1 MAATLTCQNCGGD
14 LTPDDRFCAAC
25 GGEVARAFDDR
36 TEDPSGALADIVER
50 LRQATLGEFEIG
62 PELGHGGMAAVFLAH
77 EIALD
82 RKVAIKVMSP
92 GLLLDDGMVERFKRE
107 AITVAQLN
115 HPGIVS
121 AYSVRHADGLYF
133 FIMRYVEGRSLE
145 QVLLRA
151 GRLPA
156 LTVRSILH
164 QVGSALAYAHR
175 SGVVHRDIKPANILI
190 DHDGNAV
197 VTDFGIAKVAERPNQ
212 TLTGALVGTPAY
224 MSPEQ
229 CKGGAVSGAS
239 DQYSLG
245 AVAYELVTGVPPFSG
260 STLTVMQS
268 HVEREPHP
276 IQDLVT
282 DCPPEIESA
291 ILRMLEKDPAA
302 RWPRLT
308 DALTALGAEVLAD
321 DHPLR
326 EELRRLASPDPD
338 EGVTSRTPTSPA
350 PRPRTSAMPAGP
362 LRPISAITV
371 MPAPAALEVGDSFTL
386 AAIARAPN
394 GVRLPPQAMEW
405 TSDAPTVLR
414 VDALNGVATAVG
426 AGSATVTASAGGI
439 TGGLRLEVTSPR
451 ADDIVIEAM
460 TGPLQSGEEIRLDA
474 TARDKRGR
482 PVYRPVAWAS
492 ADPDVAVVTPRG
504 TIAGRAPG
512 TVRITAALDEARA
525 SIVIPVLPARVAAI
539 DIPEPPSAVPVGQKI
554 VLHARPVDGNNTPL
568 PGRLILWGT
577 SDPAVAMATE
587 DGAIFARQP
596 GSVVLTA
603 TCEGVRAM
611 VRIAVVATPE
621 AEPPPRPA
629 HRHGRRA
636 RRRTAFLAGAA
647 LALAGVWL
655 WSRQSGTPPPAAAP
669 PAAAAPAPYV
679 AGAIVADTLVP
690 ASVVITSRIRALRP
704 DSVAVLGAV
713 VRDAAGRS
721 MPDSAVAWSTSDSTV
736 VAVDRAT
743 GRVRGLRPGRAF
755 VVAAGAG
762 VRNSLEIA
770 VRRPNGRLP
779 AVAAVHIAPFPS
791 LRVGD
796 TLVLR
801 AVTLGAGGDTLAGAD
816 VSWTASRPGVAS
828 VDGSSGVARG
838 IAPGTTV
845 LLARSGR
852 ETAFAEL
859 TVVPA
864 TVAAIQILGGRPM
877 AVGEMLDLRVS
888 APGRDAGQ
896 APLPADWTSS
906 DSSVA
911 TVDGAT
917 GTVLGRAPGSVHIT
931 ATVDGASDWI
941 RLTVLPRPER
951 LSTVSGFGRTDPRF
965 LAGVEECYG
974 ALQSRDVD
982 RLRGVWHPDRGGDAR
997 LDRLT
1002 RILQQPDAKVGDRID
1017 RPPVVGLEAAV
1028 LEFSVPLAW
1037 REGSAARS
1045 SQPLFRAEFVRNAG
1059 RWDMSSCRITGAAGF

>member
-1 MAATLTCQNCGGD
+1 MAATLACQNCGGD

-36 TEDPSGALADIVER
+36 TGDPAGALADIAER

-107 AITVAQLN
+107 AITVAHLN

-156 LTVRSILH
+156 PTVRSILH

-190 DHDGNAV
+190 DRDGNAA

-291 ILRMLEKDPAA
+291 IHRMLEKDPAA

-326 EELRRLASPDPD
+326 EELSRLASADPGAD
-338 EGVTSRTPTSPA
+338 AASQTPTSPA
-350 PRPRTSAMPAGP
+350 PRQRAPGIPAVP

-386 AAIARAPN
+386 AAIARGPN

-405 TSDAPTVLR
+405 TSDAPTVVR

-426 AGSATVTASAGGI
+426 AGAATVTASAGGI

-451 ADDIVIEAM
+451 ADDIVIEPM

-482 PVYRPVAWAS
+482 PVYRPVAWLS

-539 DIPEPPSAVPVGQKI
+539 DIPDPPSAVPVGQKI

-577 SDPAVAMATE
+577 SDPSVAMVTE
-587 DGAIFARQP
+587 EGAIFARQP
-596 GSVVLTA
+596 GSVMLTA

-629 HRHGRRA
+629 RRHGRRA
-636 RRRTAFLAGAA
+636 RRRTAFLAGVA
-647 LALAGVWL
+647 LALAGVWI
-655 WSRQSGTPPPAAAP
+655 WRRQTGAPAEAAAP
-669 PAAAAPAPYV
+669 APAPYV

-690 ASVVITSRIRALRP
+690 ASVVITRRIRSLRP
-704 DSVAVLGAV
+704 DSGAVLGAEV
-713 VRDAAGRS
+713 KDAAGR
-721 MPDSAVAWSTSDSTV
+721 PLPASAVAWSTSDSTI
-736 VAVDRAT
+736 VAVDRTT
-743 GRVRGLRPGRAF
+743 GRVRGMRPGRAF
-755 VVAAGAG
+755 VVAAGG
-762 VRNSLEIA
+762 GGRDSLEIA
-770 VRRPNGRLP
+770 VRRASGRLP
-779 AVAAVHIAPFPS
+779 AVAAVHIVPFPA
-791 LRVGD
+791 LHVGD
-796 TLVLR
+796 TLALR
-801 AVTLGAGGDTLAGAD
+801 AVALGAGGDTLPGAD
-816 VSWTASRPGVAS
+816 VSWTASRPGVVS

-838 IAPGTTV
+838 IAPGTTIV
-845 LLARSGR
+845 LARSGR
-852 ETAFAEL
+852 QTAFAEL
-859 TVVPA
+859 TVLPA
-864 TVAAIQILGGRPM
+864 SVAAIQILGGRPM
-877 AVGEMLDLRVS
+877 AVGEMLDLRVA
-888 APGRDAGQ
+888 APGRDAGG
-896 APLPADWTSS
+896 ASLPAAWTSS

-931 ATVDGASDWI
+931 ATADGASDWI

-951 LSTVSGFGRTDPRF
+951 LSTVSGIGRTDPRF

-1002 RILQQPDAKVGDRID
+1002 RILQQPEAKVGDRMD

-1037 REGSAARS
+1037 RDGSAARS